1 MSVYIERVHKG
12 SGTKYKYAEGS
23 MAFPDLASNPSRT
36 ILTGEGGSTPSRFKH
51 IIRTKDGG
59 YRGLTPIELERLNG
73 FPDDWTKL
81 DAHGNQVAD
90 GKRAFFMGNALVIN
104 EFIFD
109 GFMIIILGSFGIAS
123 VDKWMNIKN
132 GKKNKDEEGPI
143 EE

>member
-1 MSVYIERVHKG
+1 VIKQKQQNNYNMKNFFKQLFDDNNTINEKAVVGFI
-12 SGTKYKYAEGS
+12 
-23 MAFPDLASNPSRT
+23 AFLCLVLALLVDLV
-36 ILTGEGGSTPSRFKH
+36 TG
-51 IIRTKDGG
+51 
-59 YRGLTPIELERLNG
+59 Y
-73 FPDDWTKL
+73 
-81 DAHGNQVAD
+81 
-90 GKRAFFMGNALVIN
+90 MGNALVIN